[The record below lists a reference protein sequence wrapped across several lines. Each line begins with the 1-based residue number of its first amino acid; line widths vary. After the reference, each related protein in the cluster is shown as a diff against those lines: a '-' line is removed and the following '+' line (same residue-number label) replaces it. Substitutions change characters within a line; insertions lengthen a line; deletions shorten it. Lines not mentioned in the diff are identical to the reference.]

1 MSLAKSPPKEGLPW
15 LAVTCGD
22 CQFDKT
28 VMASYASCLLDLP
41 SLGPSVKIEVISL
54 HGQSLH
60 FSVSE
65 SLTGRELRTMIC
77 EKVPHKPGAGLFVQH
92 GSLPLCLDKTL
103 VQQGILGDSV
113 ILSYVHLPV
122 DIYATW
128 SFVKRMQY
136 TEKEFSLEGITKL
149 VGIDSVNQLVDLP
162 VSLRSLTFSHIFN
175 EALDDVK
182 CFPNGLLS
190 LTLGC
195 DFNQSF
201 DVTLPSNLQEL
212 TFGARFNQPLDQ
224 VIWPS
229 GLKRLTFGSQFDQSL
244 DEVNFPAL
252 QSLAF
257 GDRFNQNLNEVNLP
271 GSLQALAFGHD
282 FNQSLEQVNLP
293 AGLKSLTFPGR
304 FNQSFNRVDL
314 QAGLPGLQSLT
325 LGREFNQSLDV
336 KLPDSLQSL
345 TFGDSFNQRL
355 DQVALPK
362 NLQSLTFGAC
372 FSQSLDQIT
381 LPCSLESCTF
391 GKRLEESLHQVTLPS
406 TLKSLTFSACFNQ
419 TLDTVN
425 LPTGL
430 QSLTFGDRFNQS
442 LDEVDF
448 PAGLE
453 SLTFGDRFNQSL
465 DEVRLPSGLKSL
477 TFGYQFNRKLDN
489 VLLPTGLRSLTFGA
503 YFDQS
508 LENVNFPNCLEN
520 LILGDRFNQSFQRVK
535 LPEGLQSLTFG
546 FQFHQSL
553 DDVHFPS
560 GLQSLTFGD
569 SFNQSLE
576 HVKFPSSLQSL
587 TLGTL
592 FEEAL
597 LQGADLPPHLQEF
610 DCRGLLVSCKSYK
623 ASSAS
628 LHWQRRRQQKQL
640 RKFFEQHS
648 SLALDSRNSEKIID
662 HLSTFAAILRAMW
675 SGGFRQMVWKMSCSL
690 DQCLFQESHV
700 PHLAYDADV
709 TWCDMMW
716 LLDFR
721 TIPEWF
727 PEQHR
732 PHAKHWTR
740 RGSTWIACPWIR
752 RCEPSRLHIASHC
765 FTTKTSEMPS
775 KMVENQVE
783 KNMRKNMRKTWETPM
798 HSLNDTVDRVLGL
811 MHVKQI
817 RIKVSFRSECIH
829 KTSPI
834 SSPKSLNVFSIRLCS
849 KSLHVFLCF
858 CHELTRFLTAQL
870 VVQALCLENAL
881 KRILHLGCTP
891 RHIAMCSLYSESQQ
905 PHSTAHH
912 RYPRAALTSK
922 AKIWL

>member
-1 MSLAKSPPKEGLPW
+1 
-15 LAVTCGD
+15 
-22 CQFDKT
+22 
-28 VMASYASCLLDLP
+28 MASYASCLRDLP
-41 SLGPSVKIEVISL
+41 SLGPSVGIEVISL

-175 EALDDVK
+175 EALDVK

-314 QAGLPGLQSLT
+314 QSGLPGLQSLT
-325 LGREFNQSLDV
+325 LGREFNQSLDNV

-381 LPCSLESCTF
+381 LPCSLESFTF

-597 LQGADLPPHLQEF
+597 LQRADLPPHLQEF

-640 RKFFEQHS
+640 RKFFEKHS

-721 TIPEWF
+721 TSDFQWF

-783 KNMRKNMRKTWETPM
+783 KTWENMRKTWEKTWEKHEKPPCIASATLSIGFLVWCM
-798 HSLNDTVDRVLGL
+798 SSRF
-811 MHVKQI
+811 
-817 RIKVSFRSECIH
+817 VSKCRSEANAS
-829 KTSPI
+829 TRP
-834 SSPKSLNVFSIRLCS
+834 LR
-849 KSLHVFLCF
+849 SLH
-858 CHELTRFLTAQL
+858 
-870 VVQALCLENAL
+870 
-881 KRILHLGCTP
+881 P
-891 RHIAMCSLYSESQQ
+891 RASMYSLY
-905 PHSTAHH
+905 AF
-912 RYPRAALTSK
+912 AANLCMFFYVFVMN
-922 AKIWL
+922 W

>member
-28 VMASYASCLLDLP
+28 VMASYASCLRDLP
-41 SLGPSVKIEVISL
+41 SLGPSVGIEVISL

-175 EALDDVK
+175 EALDVK

-244 DEVNFPAL
+244 DGGEFSRTPGPWLLGIVSTRIWMKWTC
-252 QSLAF
+252 Q
-257 GDRFNQNLNEVNLP
+257 

-282 FNQSLEQVNLP
+282 FYQSLEQVNLP

-314 QAGLPGLQSLT
+314 QSGLPGLQSLT
-325 LGREFNQSLDV
+325 LGREFNQSLDNV

-381 LPCSLESCTF
+381 LPCSLESFTF
-391 GKRLEESLHQVTLPS
+391 GKRLEESLHQVTP
-406 TLKSLTFSACFNQ
+406 TLYPQ
-419 TLDTVN
+419 EPD
-425 LPTGL
+425 
-430 QSLTFGDRFNQS
+430 
-442 LDEVDF
+442 
-448 PAGLE
+448 
-453 SLTFGDRFNQSL
+453 
-465 DEVRLPSGLKSL
+465 
-477 TFGYQFNRKLDN
+477 
-489 VLLPTGLRSLTFGA
+489 
-503 YFDQS
+503 
-508 LENVNFPNCLEN
+508 
-520 LILGDRFNQSFQRVK
+520 FQRMFQ
-535 LPEGLQSLTFG
+535 PDFG
-546 FQFHQSL
+546 
-553 DDVHFPS
+553 
-560 GLQSLTFGD
+560 
-569 SFNQSLE
+569 
-576 HVKFPSSLQSL
+576 
-587 TLGTL
+587 
-592 FEEAL
+592 
-597 LQGADLPPHLQEF
+597 
-610 DCRGLLVSCKSYK
+610 
-623 ASSAS
+623 
-628 LHWQRRRQQKQL
+628 
-640 RKFFEQHS
+640 
-648 SLALDSRNSEKIID
+648 
-662 HLSTFAAILRAMW
+662 
-675 SGGFRQMVWKMSCSL
+675 
-690 DQCLFQESHV
+690 
-700 PHLAYDADV
+700 
-709 TWCDMMW
+709 
-716 LLDFR
+716 
-721 TIPEWF
+721 
-727 PEQHR
+727 
-732 PHAKHWTR
+732 
-740 RGSTWIACPWIR
+740 
-752 RCEPSRLHIASHC
+752 
-765 FTTKTSEMPS
+765 
-775 KMVENQVE
+775 
-783 KNMRKNMRKTWETPM
+783 
-798 HSLNDTVDRVLGL
+798 
-811 MHVKQI
+811 
-817 RIKVSFRSECIH
+817 
-829 KTSPI
+829 
-834 SSPKSLNVFSIRLCS
+834 
-849 KSLHVFLCF
+849 
-858 CHELTRFLTAQL
+858 
-870 VVQALCLENAL
+870 
-881 KRILHLGCTP
+881 
-891 RHIAMCSLYSESQQ
+891 YSESTHG
-905 PHSTAHH
+905 PTVFDFW
-912 RYPRAALTSK
+912 R
-922 AKIWL
+922 